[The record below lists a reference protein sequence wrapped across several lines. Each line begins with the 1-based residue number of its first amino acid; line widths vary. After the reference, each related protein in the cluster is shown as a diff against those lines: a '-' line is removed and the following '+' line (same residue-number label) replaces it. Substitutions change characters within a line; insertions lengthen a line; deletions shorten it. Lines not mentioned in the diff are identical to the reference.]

1 MKLVKVLS
9 VLAASALFI
18 TSCDDKPIAP
28 EQLPEAVR
36 TYVQT
41 NYPGSRIMIAKKDYE
56 WFKTTYDVQLDNGL
70 ELSFNSNGV
79 LTDIDD

>member
-41 NYPGSRIMIAKKDYE
+41 NYPGSRILIAKKDYE

-70 ELSFNSNGV
+70 ELSFNSNGI

>member
-1 MKLVKVLS
+1 MKLVKILS

-36 TYVQT
+36 IYVQT
-41 NYPGSRIMIAKKDYE
+41 NYPGSRILIAKKDYE
-56 WFKTTYDVQLDNGL
+56 WFKTTYDVQLDNVL
-70 ELSFNSNGV
+70 ELSFNSNGI

>member
-41 NYPGSRIMIAKKDYE
+41 NSPGSRILLAKKDWE
-56 WFKTTYDVQLDNGL
+56 WFRTSYDIQLDNGL

>member
-41 NYPGSRIMIAKKDYE
+41 NYPGSRILLAKKDWE
-56 WFKTTYDVQLDNGL
+56 WFRTSYDIQLDNGL

>member
-1 MKLVKVLS
+1 MKLVKILS

-41 NYPGSRIMIAKKDYE
+41 NYPGSRILIAKKDYE

>member
-36 TYVQT
+36 IYVQT
-41 NYPGSRIMIAKKDYE
+41 NYPGSRILIAKKDYE